1 MSMKEVAV
9 IGIGM
14 IDWGEL
20 WEKSL
25 RDMAVEAALNCL
37 QDAGVEKVD
46 AITIGSMS
54 SGLFNAQ
61 EHLASVVAD
70 YLGQKFVPATRVESA
85 CASGGLAVKTA
96 YMEIASGLSQYA
108 LAIGVEKMTDVDG
121 GEATYALAT
130 AADQDYEAFH
140 GVTFPGLYA
149 MMANAH
155 MHKYGTT
162 LEQLAQ
168 VTVKNHAN
176 GSLNPHAQFP
186 FKVTLEQVMCSTLV
200 ADPMRLLH
208 CSPITDGAAAVLLAP
223 VEVAKKMGKPYA
235 VITGIGHA
243 TDTIALCQ
251 RKDLCKLDVVE
262 VAAQRALKMAG
273 KTIRDI
279 DFAEVH
285 DCFTIAEIMVME
297 ALGVVEPGQG
307 GPATMNGLTA
317 LDGDFP
323 INPSGGLKSKGHP
336 VGATGVAQV
345 VESVTQLRGE
355 AGKRQ
360 VKNART
366 ALTQNMGGSGGSSI
380 IHILEARS

>member
-1 MSMKEVAV
+1 MTKEVAV

-14 IDWGEL
+14 TNWGEL

-25 RDMAVEAALNCL
+25 RDVGVEAALKCL
-37 QDAGVEKVD
+37 EDAGVDKVD
-46 AITIGSMS
+46 AVTIGCMS
-54 SGLFNAQ
+54 SGLFNGQ
-61 EHLASVVAD
+61 EHLASVITD
-70 YLGQKFVPATRVESA
+70 YLGQRFVPAIRVESA

-96 YMEIASGLSQYA
+96 YMEVASGLAESA

-121 GEATYALAT
+121 GEATFALAT
-130 AADQDYEAFH
+130 AADQDNEAFH

-162 LEQLAQ
+162 LEQLSQ
-168 VTVKNHAN
+168 VSVKNHHN
-176 GSLNPHAQFP
+176 GSMNPHAQFP
-186 FKVTLEQVMCSTLV
+186 FKVTLDQVMNSTMV

-208 CSPITDGAAAVLLAP
+208 CSPITDGGAAVLLVP
-223 VEVAKKMGKPYA
+223 VEVAKKMNKPYA

-262 VAAQRALKMAG
+262 AAAQRALKMAG

-285 DCFTIAEIMVME
+285 DCFSIAEIMVME
-297 ALGVVEPGQG
+297 ALGIVEPGQG
-307 GPATMNGLTA
+307 GPATMKGLTA

-336 VGATGVAQV
+336 VGATGVAQI
-345 VESVTQLRGE
+345 VEAVNQLRGE
-355 AGKRQ
+355 AGQRQ
-360 VKNART
+360 IKNART
-366 ALTQNMGGSGGSSI
+366 ALTQNMGGSGASSI
-380 IHILEARS
+380 IHILEAR

>member
-1 MSMKEVAV
+1 MTREVAV

-14 IDWGEL
+14 TKWGEL

-25 RDMAVEAALNCL
+25 RDIAVEAALKCL
-37 QDAGVEKVD
+37 DDAGVDKVD
-46 AITIGSMS
+46 AITIGCMS

-61 EHLASVVAD
+61 EHLAGVIPD
-70 YLGQKFVPATRVESA
+70 YLGQHFVPAIRVESA

-96 YMEIASGLSQYA
+96 YMEVASGLADSA

-121 GEATYALAT
+121 GEATFALAS
-130 AADQDYEAFH
+130 AADQDNEAFH
-140 GVTFPGLYA
+140 GVSFPGLYA
-149 MMANAH
+149 MMAHAH
-155 MHKYGTT
+155 MHQYGTT

-168 VTVKNHAN
+168 VSVKNHYN
-176 GSLNPHAQFP
+176 GSMNPHAQFP
-186 FKVTLEQVMCSTLV
+186 YKVTLEQVMNSTKV
-200 ADPMRLLH
+200 ADPMRILH
-208 CSPITDGAAAVLLAP
+208 CSPITDGSAAVLLVP
-223 VEVAKKMGKPYA
+223 VEVAKKMKKPYA
-235 VITGIGHA
+235 VIIGIGHA
-243 TDTIALCQ
+243 SDTIALCQ
-251 RKDLCKLDVVE
+251 RKSLCQLPAVE
-262 VAAQRALKMAG
+262 TAGQRALKMAG

-297 ALGVVEPGQG
+297 ALGIVEPGQG
-307 GPATMNGLTA
+307 GPATMKGLTA

-345 VESVTQLRGE
+345 VEAVNQLRGE

-360 VKNART
+360 IKNART
-366 ALTQNMGGSGGSSI
+366 ALTQNMGGSGASSI
-380 IHILEARS
+380 VHILEAR

>member
-1 MSMKEVAV
+1 MKEVAI
-9 IGIGM
+9 IGVGM
-14 IDWGEL
+14 TKWGEL

-25 RDMAVEAALNCL
+25 RDISVEAALNCL
-37 QDAGVEKVD
+37 DDAGVDKVD
-46 AITIGSMS
+46 AITVGAMS
-54 SGLFNAQ
+54 GGLFNAQ
-61 EHLASVVAD
+61 EHLASLVAD
-70 YLGQKFVPATRVESA
+70 YLGQRFTPATRVESA

-96 YMEIASGLSQYA
+96 YMEVASGLSEYA

-121 GEATYALAT
+121 GEATFALAT
-130 AADQDYEAFH
+130 AADNDNEAFH

-155 MHKYGTT
+155 MKKYGTT
-162 LEQLAQ
+162 LEQLSQ
-168 VTVKNHAN
+168 VAVKNHHN
-176 GSLNPHAQFP
+176 GSMNPHAQFP
-186 FKVTLEQVMCSTLV
+186 FKVTLEQVMNSTMV

-223 VEVAKKMGKPYA
+223 VEVAKKMNRPYA

-251 RKDLCKLDVVE
+251 RNDLTKLDVVE
-262 VAAQRALKMAG
+262 QAAQRALKMAG
-273 KTIRDI
+273 KSIKDV

-297 ALGVVEPGQG
+297 AIGVVKPGQG
-307 GPATMNGLTA
+307 GPATMKGMTA
-317 LDGDFP
+317 LDGEFP

-336 VGATGVAQV
+336 VGATGVAQI
-345 VESVTQLRGE
+345 VETVTQLRGD

-360 VKNART
+360 VKNAGT
-366 ALTQNMGGSGGSSI
+366 GMTQNMGGSGASCI

>member
-1 MSMKEVAV
+1 MKEVAI

-14 IDWGEL
+14 TDWGEL

-25 RDMAVEAALNCL
+25 RDIAVEAALNCL
-37 QDAGVEKVD
+37 KDAGVDKVD
-46 AITIGSMS
+46 AITVGAMS
-54 SGLFNAQ
+54 GGLFNAQ
-61 EHLASVVAD
+61 EHVAPLVAD
-70 YLGQKFVPATRVESA
+70 YLGQRFVPATRVESA

-96 YMEIASGLSQYA
+96 YMEVASCLAQYA

-121 GEATYALAT
+121 GEATFALAT
-130 AADQDYEAFH
+130 AADQDNEAFH

-155 MHKYGTT
+155 MKKYGTT
-162 LEQLAQ
+162 RDQLAQ
-168 VTVKNHAN
+168 VSVKNHHN

-186 FKVTLEQVMCSTLV
+186 FKVTLEQVKTSTMV
-200 ADPMRLLH
+200 ADPLRLLD

-223 VEVAKKMGKPYA
+223 VEVAKKMNRPYA

-243 TDTIALCQ
+243 SDTIALAQ
-251 RKDLCKLDVVE
+251 RGDILKLAVVE
-262 VAAQRALKMAG
+262 KAAQRALLMAG
-273 KTIRDI
+273 KSIKDV

-297 ALGVVEPGQG
+297 AIGVVEVGQG
-307 GPATMNGLTA
+307 GPAVLDGKTA

-323 INPSGGLKSKGHP
+323 VNPSGGLKSKGHP

-345 VESVTQLRGE
+345 VEAVLQLRGD
-355 AGKRQ
+355 AGQRQ
-360 VKNART
+360 IKNAKT
-366 ALTQNMGGSGGSSI
+366 AMTQNMGGSGASSI
-380 IHILEARS
+380 VHILEGRS